1 MTNPVYH
8 HESWEDQGD
17 FAAIPGLF
25 NPDGDVELIFL
36 SSNGIEFWEKTSDL
50 WYRATTPGDEVLSRF
65 GDEEQVEVYQLE
77 EASSPMGC
85 VRQYQFC
92 NPSLSDNKCGPLAS
106 WADAQVEASALFGI
120 PAEEMQSD
128 SIPTTSNT
136 MGSRYLWLIQV
147 LSFSQADIGS
157 IIMDLGPDAL
167 TSLKYLSSG
176 IMGPFPTNQW
186 QLDVRYWWATFLA
199 SLQAAVVN
207 TAHGPTDP
215 TLDPYKVLP
224 FNSHAQ
230 DMCNSQVRYLAMHS
244 CSHKLT
250 QSAQN
255 FVEDPQ

>member
-1 MTNPVYH
+1 MTNLVVF
-8 HESWEDQGD
+8 HENSGNGE
-17 FAAIPGLF
+17 FTAVPGLF
-25 NPDGDVELIFL
+25 NPDGDINLIFL
-36 SSNGIEFWEKTSDL
+36 SSNGIEFYEKTSDL
-50 WYRATTPGDEVLSRF
+50 WYRATAPGDEVHSTF
-65 GDEEQVEVYQLE
+65 VDAGKTEVYQPE
-77 EASSPMGC
+77 EAASPMGC
-85 VRQYQFC
+85 VRQFQFC
-92 NPSLSDNKCGPLAS
+92 NPSLLSNNCGPLAS
-106 WADAQVEASALFGI
+106 WDDAQIEASPLFGI
-120 PAEEMQSD
+120 PIEEMQSEGL
-128 SIPTTSNT
+128 PTTTST

-147 LSFSQADIGS
+147 LSVSQADIGA
-157 IIMDLGPDAL
+157 IIMALGPDAL

-176 IMGPFPTNQW
+176 IMGPLPTNQW

-230 DMCNSQVRYLAMHS
+230 DMCNSQVRYLSMHS
-244 CSHKLT
+244 CSFKLT